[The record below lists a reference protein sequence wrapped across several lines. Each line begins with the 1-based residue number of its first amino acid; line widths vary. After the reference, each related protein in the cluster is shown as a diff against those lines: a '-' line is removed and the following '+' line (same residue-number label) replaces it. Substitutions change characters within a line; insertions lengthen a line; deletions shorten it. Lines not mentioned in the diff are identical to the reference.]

1 MRGLVF
7 QFLLTLFITPLVLA
21 GFSKPIRRISED
33 IKKCEKRE
41 DKIKLI
47 KIKSQIITFYV
58 FDIMGAVV
66 IIWCMYKFG
75 GS

>member
-1 MRGLVF
+1 MRGLAF
-7 QFLLTLFITPLVLA
+7 QFLLTLFIAPLVLA
-21 GFSKPIRRISED
+21 GFNKPIRRISED

-41 DKIKLI
+41 DKTKLI
-47 KIKSQIITFYV
+47 KLKAQIITFYV
-58 FDIMGAVV
+58 FDIMGEVV